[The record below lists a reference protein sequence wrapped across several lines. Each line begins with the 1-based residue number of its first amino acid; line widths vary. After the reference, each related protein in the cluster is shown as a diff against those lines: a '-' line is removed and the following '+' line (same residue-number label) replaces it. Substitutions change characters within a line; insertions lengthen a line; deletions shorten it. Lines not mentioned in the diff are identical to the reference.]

1 MKSLNKVIW
10 GILALVATIAV
21 GTIGYEIIEGWS
33 FLDSIYMTITTI
45 TTVGYREVHP
55 LSNPGRIFSIFLILG
70 GMGGAFYALT
80 GVITYIVEGN
90 IGATW
95 GRRRME
101 NKITQLKDHF
111 ILCGFGRVGEEI
123 ASIFKEEEV
132 PFVIID
138 NRPECTA
145 RAEQSGYLY
154 IEGDATSDEVLK
166 EAGIEKARGL
176 VAALGSDIDNTYIT
190 LSARGLYPSLFIT
203 ARASDS
209 QAEKKLRR
217 TGANRIV
224 SPNSI
229 GARRMAMLALRPTVM
244 DFLDTITRRRGP
256 ELQMENVA
264 IDTNSSLNG
273 VTIEEIRKCSRAT
286 ILALNRKT
294 GSLVPN
300 PSGDEKVTAG
310 DSIIIMGTSEQLNTL
325 EAVCEGAIKLEIK

>member
-1 MKSLNKVIW
+1 MKSLHKVVW
-10 GILALVATIAV
+10 GILALLATIIT
-21 GTIGYEIIEGWS
+21 GTIGYEVIEGWS

-45 TTVGYREVHP
+45 TTVGFSEVHP
-55 LSNPGRIFSIFLILG
+55 LSDPGRIFSIFLILG

-132 PFVIID
+132 RFVVID

-145 RAEQSGYLY
+145 RAEQAGYLY
-154 IEGDATSDEVLK
+154 VEGDATSDEILK

-190 LSARGLYPSLFIT
+190 LSARGLFPSIFIT

-209 QAEKKLRR
+209 EAEKKLRR
-217 TGANRIV
+217 IGANRIV

-229 GARRMAMLALRPTVM
+229 GARRLAMLALRPTVM

-264 IDTNSSLNG
+264 IDSNSTLNG
-273 VTIEEIRKCSRAT
+273 LTIEDIRKCSRAT
-286 ILALNRKT
+286 ILALNKKN
-294 GSLVPN
+294 GILVPN
-300 PSGDEKVTAG
+300 PSGEEKVTAG
-310 DSIIIMGTSEQLNTL
+310 DSLIIMGTSDQLNTL
-325 EAVCEGAIKLEIK
+325 EAVCEGAVKLDK

>member
-1 MKSLNKVIW
+1 MKSFNKVIW
-10 GILALVATIAV
+10 GTLALVATIAI

-55 LSNPGRIFSIFLILG
+55 LSDGGRIFSIFLILG

-80 GVITYIVEGN
+80 GIITYIVEGN

-95 GRRRME
+95 GKRVME
-101 NKITQLKDHF
+101 NKISQLKEHF

-123 ASIFKEEEV
+123 AHIFKEEDVE
-132 PFVIID
+132 FVVID

-145 RAEQSGYLY
+145 RADQAGFLY

-166 EAGIEKARGL
+166 KAGIEKARGL

-203 ARASDS
+203 ARASDHEV
-209 QAEKKLRR
+209 EKKLRR
-217 TGANRIV
+217 IGANRIV
-224 SPNSI
+224 SPNAI

-244 DFLDTITRRRGP
+244 DFLDTITRQRGP
-256 ELQMENVA
+256 DLQMENVA
-264 IDTNSSLNG
+264 IDTDSSLNG
-273 VTIEEIRKCSRAT
+273 LTIEDIRKCSRAT

-294 GSLVPN
+294 GSLLAN
-300 PSGDEKVTAG
+300 PSADEKVTAG
-310 DSIIIMGTSEQLNTL
+310 DSLIIMGTSEQLNTL
-325 EAVCEGAIKLEIK
+325 EAVCEGAIKLEN